1 MRRSLLVVVLALA
14 TVVALPLGA
23 TAATRV
29 LGVTPRTV
37 HFGAKPVGS
46 VTFKSVTVTNTSS
59 ETINFDIDVIKDW
72 DDFETGVLGTTC
84 TFSEQLLAPGE
95 SCVVVVKFTPETAGG
110 FEGVKQDQTLLATA
124 TEPATGEIL
133 DSVEIAFVGMAR

>member
-1 MRRSLLVVVLALA
+1 MRRLFLVVVLGL
-14 TVVALPLGA
+14 VALPLGA
-23 TAATRV
+23 TAANRV

-59 ETINFDIDVIKDW
+59 GTISFDIDVIKDW

-95 SCVVVVKFTPETAGG
+95 SCVVVVKFTPETAG
-110 FEGVKQDQTLLATA
+110 
-124 TEPATGEIL
+124 
-133 DSVEIAFVGMAR
+133 